1 MAFYFKKMAKLAL
14 EEKKVLK
21 NQISRDN
28 YSNWDILIR
37 RKTTQLGKREKL
49 VVNLLL
55 EIFLQKVL

>member
-1 MAFYFKKMAKLAL
+1 MAKLAL
-14 EEKKVLK
+14 EEKKALK

-28 YSNWDILIR
+28 YSNWDVLIQ